1 MSFKTSP
8 VTTLVTIGT
17 VLLAVLTA
25 LAGTGVL
32 SGKAAAIVSG
42 AILVINALLG
52 IVAHNNA
59 TPVAA
64 PKDSSG
70 RPLVPLSR

>member
-1 MSFKTSP
+1 MISSKP
-8 VTTLVTIGT
+8 VATLVTIGT
-17 VLLAVLTA
+17 VLLALLTA

-32 SGKAAAIVSG
+32 SGQAAAVAAG
-42 AILVINALLG
+42 AIAVINALLG
-52 IVAHNNA
+52 VVAHSKV

-70 RPLVPLSR
+70 RPLVPLK